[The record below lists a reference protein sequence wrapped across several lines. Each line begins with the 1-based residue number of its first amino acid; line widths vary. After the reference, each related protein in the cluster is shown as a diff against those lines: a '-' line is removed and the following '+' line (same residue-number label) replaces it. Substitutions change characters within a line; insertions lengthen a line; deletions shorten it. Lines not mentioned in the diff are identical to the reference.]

1 MAKADDDYELEDSGL
16 IQQSFIRQLVK
27 AVRSGRS
34 PLSLEGDLDLP
45 YWKIL
50 KLARKSGLLVNEY
63 VREDFL
69 FLGDWSKKLPRK
81 VIAHCLGLTPQAV
94 WKLQS
99 KHKLEAVQ
107 AVLTESQAIRTFQFL
122 IEHDLVFSRDPSLPK
137 KISRSH
143 LTGAYYPIYAY
154 ALDQVKANRQWFSAL
169 GFLAQVS
176 YPSEFRHFQFKAGN
190 HAGFETIDELNIALS
205 WCFEKMTGIDLLDH
219 KYSEQEIMMFLNEPR
234 FGFNADALRHS
245 YLQRDFWAKWYPSF
259 AELKTGL
266 AKSFGLLREG
276 GGKRRLSTKVL
287 RSTLLEAGRKLDN
300 CEVCGETKVL
310 EIHHIFPVAE
320 TQELYGAAEVN
331 QSRNLV
337 VLCPTHHRLAAGFD
351 WRRCYSDGRAK
362 ERLEDLITY
371 LRLIDE
377 AG

>member
-1 MAKADDDYELEDSGL
+1 MAKADDDYELEDPGPF
-16 IQQSFIRQLVK
+16 QQSFIRQLVK

-34 PLSLEGDLDLP
+34 PVSLESDLDLP

-50 KLARKSGLLVNEY
+50 KLARESGLLVNDY

-69 FLGDWSKKLPRK
+69 FLGDWSNKLPRK
-81 VIAHCLGLTPQAV
+81 VIAQCLGLAPQAV
-94 WKLQS
+94 WSLQR

-122 IEHDLVFSRDPSLPK
+122 IEHDLVFSRDLSLPK

-143 LTGAYYPIYAY
+143 LTGAYYPIYSY
-154 ALDQVKANRQWFSAL
+154 ALDRIKANKQWFSAL

-190 HAGFETIDELNIALS
+190 HAGFETIDELNVALS
-205 WCFEKMTGIDLLDH
+205 WCFEKMTGIDLWDH
-219 KYSEQEIMMFLNEPR
+219 KYSEPEILMFLNEPK
-234 FGFNADALRHS
+234 FGFNAEALRHS
-245 YLQRDFWAKWYPSF
+245 YMQRDFWANWYPSF
-259 AELKTGL
+259 AELKSGL
-266 AKSFGLLREG
+266 AKSVGLLREG
-276 GGKRRLSTKVL
+276 DGKRRLSTKVL
-287 RSTLLEAGRKLDN
+287 RSTLLDAGRRLGN

-320 TQELYGAAEVN
+320 THELYGAAEVN
-331 QSRNLV
+331 QSENLV

-351 WRRCYSDGRAK
+351 WRRCYSDGRAN
-362 ERLEDLITY
+362 ERLGDLITY

-377 AG
+377 AE